1 MYILPYMHL
10 SVHLSSPQPAYNHQC
25 PGASVFRAPHLT
37 GGHPHIQGNVLTLIT
52 SEHLRRI
59 LPLAL
64 TILVLIMSLVNPP
77 LARPC
82 LLGRVNPSITLRSPT
97 GMLCK

>member
-1 MYILPYMHL
+1 MYILPYMHVF
-10 SVHLSSPQPAYNHQC
+10 VHLSSPQPAYNHQY

-37 GGHPHIQGNVLTLIT
+37 GGHPLIPLNVLTLTT

-77 LARPC
+77 LARSC
-82 LLGRVNPSITLRSPT
+82 LLVELIHLSPS
-97 GMLCK
+97 